1 VIKAKT
7 PLTPSLTGFDG
18 GAQIKHTIHD
28 NVERAHVR
36 VKAST
41 DNVAG
46 VKLPKFE
53 YLHDGAE
60 SKMDMTGLG
69 KGGQQIQ
76 NCKASYGQAIELLVE
91 LASLQVRAPRGACRI
106 KNLSSPAPFRRRPP
120 EDGMELHCD
129 TRLPQPPVPPTNSA
143 VPRTLDRFRRV

>member
-1 VIKAKT
+1 
-7 PLTPSLTGFDG
+7 LCS
-18 GAQIKHTIHD
+18 QIKHTIID
-28 NVERAHVR
+28 NVEGAHVR

-53 YLHDGAE
+53 YVHDGAE

-76 NCKASYGQAIELLVE
+76 GCKASYGQAIELLVE
-91 LASLQVRAPRGACRI
+91 LASLQVRFPQGA
-106 KNLSSPAPFRRRPP
+106 
-120 EDGMELHCD
+120 
-129 TRLPQPPVPPTNSA
+129 
-143 VPRTLDRFRRV
+143 

>member
-1 VIKAKT
+1 
-7 PLTPSLTGFDG
+7 LSS
-18 GAQIKHTIHD
+18 QIKHTIID

-53 YLHDGAE
+53 YMHDGAE

-76 NCKASYGQAIELLVE
+76 GCKASYGQAIELLVE
-91 LASLQVRAPRGACRI
+91 LASLQVRTPRCPSLCLAVSPLAAIEGAAEIRTRVD
-106 KNLSSPAPFRRRPP
+106 SSPPQKPLGSLAGSMDRDAGGARR
-120 EDGMELHCD
+120 
-129 TRLPQPPVPPTNSA
+129 
-143 VPRTLDRFRRV
+143 